1 MSGSWEAVNGEQAVS
16 LFELLSCC
24 IITSVT
30 IKPADWAHIWAKTQL
45 EK

>member
-30 IKPADWAHIWAKTQL
+30 IKPAD
-45 EK
+45 